1 MAVVGL
7 NSGAGFVQT
16 FVKNGPAFL
25 LAGACITL
33 SVVIPALFLGYKVF
47 RIPFDEL
54 LGVVSGI
61 HTESAAV
68 GFASRMVASERIEV
82 GYASVYPIALILK
95 VILVQVILRIVT
107 T

>member
-1 MAVVGL
+1 MRQLGLLLFMGVVGL

-33 SVVIPALFLGYKVF
+33 SVVIPALFLGYKLF

-68 GFASRMVASERIEV
+68 GFDSRMIPSGVLS
-82 GYASVYPIALILK
+82 
-95 VILVQVILRIVT
+95 
-107 T
+107 